1 MAALKGQRL
10 WRIPLNG
17 TAVVADP
24 QPFLVG
30 QLGRL
35 RSVLAVDDRT
45 LLVTTSNRDGRTTP
59 RSGDDRLL
67 LVTVT

>member
-1 MAALKGQRL
+1 MATLRGLRL

-17 TAVVADP
+17 AAVVADP

-35 RSVLAVDDRT
+35 RSVLAVEDRT
-45 LLVTTSNRDGRTTP
+45 LLLTTSNRDGRSAP
-59 RSGDDRLL
+59 RDGDDRLV
-67 LVTVT
+67 LVSVT

>member
-1 MAALKGQRL
+1 L

-17 TAVVADP
+17 TALVADP

-30 QLGRL
+30 ELGRL

-59 RSGDDRLL
+59 RSGDDRLVL
-67 LVTVT
+67 LTVT

>member
-17 TAVVADP
+17 AALVADA

-30 QLGRL
+30 QFGRL
-35 RSVLAVDDRT
+35 RSVLAVDDHT

-59 RSGDDRLL
+59 RSGDDRLVL
-67 LVTVT
+67 LTVT